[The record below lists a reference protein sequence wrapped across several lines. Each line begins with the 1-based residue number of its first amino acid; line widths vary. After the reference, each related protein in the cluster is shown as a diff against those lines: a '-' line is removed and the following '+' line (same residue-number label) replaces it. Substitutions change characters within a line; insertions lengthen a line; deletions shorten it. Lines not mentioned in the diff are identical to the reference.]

1 MISMRRKLKNRLT
14 KGLKTCGFLIVSM
27 FLTFSLRA
35 ETGSISGKIFDA
47 ESGEQLIGAAV
58 VIEGTI
64 LGAATDLDGEY
75 HIQKVSPG
83 TYTLTISY
91 ISYQTVTK
99 ENVVVEAGKTTSL
112 NVHLKPAEFL
122 LTEMEVVARANRE
135 SENMMLLE
143 QRKALL
149 VTQAVSAHEMSR
161 KGIGDAEVA
170 VTKVSGISKQDGVK
184 NVFVRGLGDRYNST
198 TLNGFPI
205 PSEDPEYKNIAL
217 NFFGTDVIQNIG
229 VSKVF
234 NSSLAGDVG
243 GAVID
248 ISSKELVGDEDF
260 SVEFSGGVNT
270 SAIQNPYFVQDGT
283 DYFGLANRTRPSI
296 DHFNFS
302 NSLDPSQIT
311 PVNHSV
317 SISGGKRFEIGD
329 ALNPL
334 SFYVVG
340 SHSKSY
346 SAVMD
351 EIVRNTVV
359 DGTVWQDQLGRKY
372 SNSTDQ
378 LILGNA
384 QYEFNRHRLAYNLLI
399 LHINNQYVGEYT
411 GTNGEKHQDD
421 PDRYLG
427 FLRRQ
432 QTNDNTLIVN
442 QLSTEWQLNDRT
454 KFNAGISYN
463 NVTGSEPDRRENYL
477 TKGLGEFYFF
487 TGSDRQ
493 KRFYSLLQENDF
505 NLKLNLSYELNDK
518 FNSKK
523 SNFNIGYNGRYV
535 LDNFDALE
543 YVFTAVS
550 GQYQADDLH
559 LDAAYNKQNYTE
571 GRFSMRKG
579 YNNKYQV
586 TKWINSPFAEI
597 NYQLA
602 SKLTANAGVKVDLVD
617 LNLDYDIEILP
628 AGKVGINNKLYVLP
642 SVNLKY
648 DVNDKNSIR
657 MGLSKTYTL
666 PQSKEISPYQY
677 VNISFTSQGD
687 RNIKPSENY
696 NLDLKWDYYIG
707 TSEIITLNGFYK
719 HILNP
724 IGRIDGASSGGFL
737 TYKNIAEFATVAGAE
752 LEIRKDIFNFSSL
765 VKDKRNKLS
774 AGLNA
779 SYIYSNLLLQ
789 AINTPPRNVQLEG
802 ASPFII
808 NFDLAYN
815 YSYDYVNITNSLVF
829 NYFSSRVHTI
839 GAQGYKNIIESGAP
853 TLDFVSLSRIS
864 RHLTIKLKASNLL
877 NSTFLLTRENSDGTH
892 NEILSQFQKGINVS
906 LGLAYDL

>member
-1 MISMRRKLKNRLT
+1 MKNIRLLIRNKCEKRGLSFLLLIS
-14 KGLKTCGFLIVSM
+14 
-27 FLTFSLRA
+27 FSSIIFA
-35 ETGSISGKIFDA
+35 QNGSISGKIIDA
-47 ESGEQLIGAAV
+47 QSQEPLIGASV
-58 VIEGTI
+58 VLNGTTS
-64 LGAATDLDGEY
+64 GNATNLDGDY
-75 HIQKVSPG
+75 SIQNISPG
-83 TYTLTISY
+83 TYTLTVSY
-91 ISYQTVTK
+91 ISYQTTMK
-99 ENVVVEAGKTTSL
+99 ENVVVEADKTTFL
-112 NVHLKPAEFL
+112 TIPLKPADFT

-135 SENMMLLE
+135 SEHILLME
-143 QRKALL
+143 QRKALIA
-149 VTQAVSAHEMSR
+149 TQAVSAREMSR
-161 KGIGDAEVA
+161 KGLSNAESA

-184 NVFVRGLGDRYNST
+184 NVFVRGLGDRYNNT

-217 NFFGTDVIQNIG
+217 DFFGTDVIQSIG

-248 ISSKELVGDEDF
+248 ITSKELVGDEDL

-283 DYFGLANRTRPSI
+283 DYFGLANRTRPLT
-296 DHFNFS
+296 DNFNFN
-302 NSLDPSQIT
+302 NSLDPSQVT

-317 SISGGKRFEIGD
+317 SISGGKRFKIGD

-340 SHSKSY
+340 SHDKSY

-372 SNSTDQ
+372 SNSTNQ

-384 QYEFNRHRLAYNLLI
+384 QYEFNKHRLAYNILL
-399 LHINNQYVGEYT
+399 LHTNNQYVGEYT

-432 QTNDNTLIVN
+432 QTNDNTLVVN
-442 QLSTEWQLNDRT
+442 QLSTEWQLNNRT
-454 KFNAGISYN
+454 KLNAGISHN

-505 NLKLNLSYELNDK
+505 NLKVNLSYELNDK
-518 FNSKK
+518 FDSKK
-523 SNFNIGYNGRYV
+523 SNFNVGYNGRYV

-543 YVFTAVS
+543 YVFTAVG
-550 GQYQADDLH
+550 GQYQADDLL
-559 LDAAYNKQNYTE
+559 LDAAYNQQNYTE
-571 GRFSMRKG
+571 GRFSMKKG

-586 TKWINSPFAEI
+586 TKLINSPFAEV

-602 SKLTANAGVKVDLVD
+602 SKLTANAGVKVDLVN

-628 AGKVGINNKLYVLP
+628 VGRVGINNKLYVLP

-648 DVNDKNSIR
+648 DVNSKNSVR

-687 RNIKPSENY
+687 RNIKPSESY
-696 NLDLKWDYYIG
+696 NVDLKWDYYLSP
-707 TSEIITLNGFYK
+707 SEIITVNGFYK
-719 HILNP
+719 HILDP

-752 LEIRKDIFNFSSL
+752 LEVRKDIFNFSSS

-774 AGLNA
+774 VGLNA

-808 NFDLAYN
+808 NFDIAYN
-815 YSYDYVNITNSLVF
+815 YVHDYINITNSLVF
-829 NYFSSRVHTI
+829 SYFSDRIHTI
-839 GAQGYKNIIESGAP
+839 GAQGYKNIMESGAP
-853 TLDFVSLSRIS
+853 TLDFVSLSKIS

-877 NSTFLLTRENSDGTH
+877 NSTFQLTRENSNGTR

-906 LGLAYDL
+906 LGLVYDL